1 MLGNKYFKP
10 KSITWW
16 ASFTPFILGVL
27 LALAATFPV
36 LAPLAVFINTL
47 TGGLDAYILINMG
60 LVGIG
65 LRGAIDETRLDT

>member
-1 MLGNKYFKP
+1 MSANKYFKP
-10 KSITWW
+10 TSVTWW

-27 LALAATFPV
+27 LALTAAFPA
-36 LAPLAVFINTL
+36 LTPLAVFINAL

-65 LRGAIDETRLDT
+65 LRGAIDDRMDT